1 MLPNRR
7 EFLFSAAPALLAAP
21 AAPKMNVIVILAD
34 DLGASDLGCYGS
46 NYYET
51 PNLDAFAESGIRFTQ
66 AYASCPVCS
75 PSRAGIMTGKY
86 PARLHLTDWIPG
98 RRQHPTAKLLTPP
111 FEQQLPL
118 AETTIAEVLKPAGY
132 VTASIGKW
140 HLGGDGFLP
149 TNQGFDLNIG
159 GTAKGSP
166 PSYFPPYHIPG
177 LEERFG
183 NDYLTDN
190 LTARAEQFIESNRDR
205 PFFLYLPHFA
215 VHLPMMAKQQMTE
228 KYQRKAGSMKAQGEP
243 VYAAMLESLDEG
255 VGGIL
260 RKLDDLK
267 LADRTAV
274 FFLSDNGGLRFE
286 GKSKTPVTNNS
297 PFRAG
302 KGHLYE
308 GGIRIPW
315 IARWPGIT
323 KKGATCD
330 APVTSVDILP
340 TVAGLL
346 GLRMSEVDGVNIAPL
361 LKGGRRLSREALYW
375 HYPHYSNQGGVP
387 GGAVRHG
394 DYKLIQFYEDMR
406 VELFHLRQDPSE
418 RRNLVNREP
427 KTAARLQRM
436 LEEWRKSVDAAMP
449 KANPAYDAATAD
461 QGLTGEEKPA
471 PPA

>member
-1 MLPNRR
+1 MQWNRR
-7 EFLFSAAPALLAAP
+7 EFLLSAAPALLAAP
-21 AAPKMNVIVILAD
+21 SAPKTNVIVILAD

-98 RRQHPTAKLLTPP
+98 RRQHPSAKLLTPA

-118 AETTIAEVLKPAGY
+118 AETTIAEVLKGAGY

-159 GTAKGSP
+159 GSAKGSP

-177 LEERFG
+177 LEERFA

-190 LTARAEQFIESNRDR
+190 LTSRAEQFIESNRER

-228 KYQRKAGSMKAQGEP
+228 KYQRKAGSMRAQGEP

-255 VGGIL
+255 VGRIL
-260 RKLDDLK
+260 RKLDDLDI
-267 LADRTAV
+267 AGRTAV

-286 GKSKTPVTNNS
+286 GKSKTPVTDNS

-315 IARWPGIT
+315 MARWPGIT
-323 KKGATCD
+323 KKGTACET
-330 APVTSVDILP
+330 PVTSIDILP

-346 GLRMSEVDGVNIAPL
+346 GLRTPEVDGVNIAPL
-361 LKGGRRLSREALYW
+361 LKGGHKLSREALYW

-418 RRNLVNREP
+418 RRNLVNKEP
-427 KTAARLQRM
+427 KIAARLQRM
-436 LEEWRKSVDAAMP
+436 LEEWRKGVDAAMP
-449 KANPAYDAATAD
+449 VVNPAYDAATAD
-461 QGLTGEEKPA
+461 QGLTGEEKPT
-471 PPA
+471 PPV